1 MKHFY
6 KILFFQM
13 KTLKRQQRMI
23 KNRES
28 ACLSRKKKKEYVT
41 NLEEQL
47 NSLDKENQRLKQE
60 NESLRA
66 RVRELESEKVLWT
79 DTVLNGSNFKK
90 GTALFAL
97 LLVVSL
103 NFSSLR

>member
-1 MKHFY
+1 MKN
-6 KILFFQM
+6 
-13 KTLKRQQRMI
+13 LKRQQRMI

-47 NSLDKENQRLKQE
+47 SKLNSENRELRAE
-60 NESLRA
+60 NEQLRTKI
-66 RVRELESEKVLWT
+66 RELESERTIWS
-79 DTVLNGSNFKK
+79 DTVLSGFTAKRTT
-90 GTALFAL
+90 TALLAC

-103 NFSSLR
+103 NVSLR